1 MRGHMLL
8 RSLSVGKPEAAAC
21 FRRSGLPGLQQAE
34 SEQDGGGGWMG
45 WWGGGGGEMQQTLWS
60 ELCHML
66 DCVRVLFCFRPLLE
80 SATVIDT

>member
-34 SEQDGGGGWMG
+34 SEQDGGWGV
-45 WWGGGGGEMQQTLWS
+45 GGGVEGVGEMQQTLWS

-80 SATVIDT
+80 SATVTDT